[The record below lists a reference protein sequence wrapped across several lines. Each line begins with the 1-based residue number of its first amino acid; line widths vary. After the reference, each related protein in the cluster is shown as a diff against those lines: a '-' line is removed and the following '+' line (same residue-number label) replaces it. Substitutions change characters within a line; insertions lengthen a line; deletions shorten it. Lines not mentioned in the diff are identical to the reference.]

1 MKPSGIQAAG
11 GRHDVVACA
20 QSPAVRAA
28 LAVGAVFLF
37 SLARPVVAEDRKA
50 PVHGEVCVSVP
61 GADDPGSR
69 FNCLNAELVRSVN
82 EQGDRAQLQ
91 QFAAGTPAAV
101 PANQPGLFNQSAIK
115 QTLGS
120 NFGHSAHPAR
130 PVQSGGASPV
140 IHRIP

>member
-20 QSPAVRAA
+20 QSPAMWAA
-28 LAVGAVFLF
+28 LAMSAVFLF
-37 SLARPVVAEDRKA
+37 GLARPVAAEDRKA
-50 PVHGEVCVSVP
+50 PVRGEVCVSVP

-91 QFAAGTPAAV
+91 QFAAGTPPV

-140 IHRIP
+140 VHRIP

>member
-11 GRHDVVACA
+11 GRHDALARA
-20 QSPAVRAA
+20 QSPVVRAA
-28 LAVGAVFLF
+28 LAVGAVILF
-37 SLARPVVAEDRKA
+37 GLAWPVAAADRKA

-69 FNCLNAELVRSVN
+69 FNCLNAELARSVN

-91 QFAAGTPAAV
+91 QFAAGTPAV